1 MQLNAEDGG
10 NRKFIMVQLDEPI
23 DAKKSKTAYDFVKNE
38 LGKDKPTIFDITQ
51 ERLIRSAKKIQK
63 DNEALKDKNKKDLS
77 TQDFGFKVFETIS
90 NNDGVWE
97 DYLFEADEIDDE
109 QELFNSDN
117 LTDEDLKVLLTTWKT
132 NDNIALTQ
140 NLTAINLDGYIGYY
154 FATKLY
160 LLNTGFKTK
169 NLKKLLEEVD
179 SNKDFNPANII
190 AFGHNFESKNLREIA
205 ENIKSYANN
214 KHIDIDFIT
223 RY

>member
-1 MQLNAEDGG
+1 
-10 NRKFIMVQLDEPI
+10 VQLGELI
-23 DAKKSKTAYDFVKNE
+23 NKKKNKIAYDFVKNE

-51 ERLIRSAKKIQK
+51 ERIIRSAKKIQE
-63 DNEALKDKNKKDLS
+63 DNKKSKDLFNKNNP
-77 TQDFGFKVFETIS
+77 QDFGFKIFETIP
-90 NNDGVWE
+90 NYKGVWE
-97 DYLFEADEIDDE
+97 DYLFEAAELDDE
-109 QELFNSDN
+109 QQLFNSDN

-140 NLTAINLDGYIGYY
+140 SLTAINLDGYIGFY
-154 FATKLY
+154 FAKKHY

-205 ENIKSYANN
+205 ENIKSYANK